1 MKAEASKNTITVTWK
16 ALEGNFSAVDKYQA
30 TLSGPN
36 VANPVQEVTGT
47 SITFKFDDNAIT
59 DGASYT
65 ATVKAHNKVNWS
77 QPSTASNA
85 VSPWGT
91 PDNPTISADQSGD
104 KIVVRGRI
112 NDARNSKYQSIT
124 VSIEGEDK
132 SVETS
137 AKDYS
142 VEFDIKNEWYYRKLK
157 PTITVVTER
166 SGSLRNEASVST
178 FTAVDPPTNVKLELN
193 NNTCVATWSRKGG
206 RVTGF
211 VVKAKGYYDDD
222 VHESRA
228 EWPLSGDWSTCDT
241 VSVQQYFIDTSHL
254 SDPAIATDNTVGN
267 KKPAEITLPSSL
279 TWDTQNANIIHVN
292 GGSWEAHGRSVKGQ
306 IVITPAGES
315 SHTYDWPAN
324 GTLDVSDIT
333 SPSGTRC
340 DWEVRVITTAGEPEI
355 NATKKSSDPV
365 TGVRY
370 EEKPPIRNRDQPLI
384 MERRNPR

>member
-1 MKAEASKNTITVTWK
+1 M
-16 ALEGNFSAVDKYQA
+16 
-30 TLSGPN
+30 
-36 VANPVQEVTGT
+36 
-47 SITFKFDDNAIT
+47 
-59 DGASYT
+59 
-65 ATVKAHNKVNWS
+65 
-77 QPSTASNA
+77 
-85 VSPWGT
+85 
-91 PDNPTISADQSGD
+91 
-104 KIVVRGRI
+104 
-112 NDARNSKYQSIT
+112 
-124 VSIEGEDK
+124 
-132 SVETS
+132 
-137 AKDYS
+137 
-142 VEFDIKNEWYYRKLK
+142 
-157 PTITVVTER
+157 
-166 SGSLRNEASVST
+166 
-178 FTAVDPPTNVKLELN
+178 KLELN

-370 EEKPPIRNRDQPLI
+370 EEKTPRSGTGT
-384 MERRNPR
+384 NP

>member
-1 MKAEASKNTITVTWK
+1 M
-16 ALEGNFSAVDKYQA
+16 
-30 TLSGPN
+30 
-36 VANPVQEVTGT
+36 
-47 SITFKFDDNAIT
+47 
-59 DGASYT
+59 
-65 ATVKAHNKVNWS
+65 
-77 QPSTASNA
+77 
-85 VSPWGT
+85 
-91 PDNPTISADQSGD
+91 
-104 KIVVRGRI
+104 RGRI

-142 VEFDIKNEWYYRKLK
+142 VEFHIKNEWYYRKLK

-370 EEKPPIRNRDQPLI
+370 EEKTPDPEPGPTPDNGETQSSIDTNAPAISLRTGLAGKQARGI
-384 MERRNPR
+384 SFTVK